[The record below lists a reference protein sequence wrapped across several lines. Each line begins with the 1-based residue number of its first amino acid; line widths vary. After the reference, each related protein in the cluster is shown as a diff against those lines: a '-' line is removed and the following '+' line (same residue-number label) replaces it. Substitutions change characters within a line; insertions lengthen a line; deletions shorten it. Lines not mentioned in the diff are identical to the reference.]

1 MRLQDQVV
9 RITQR
14 ALDDIIRAAE
24 AVPADKIDWVPM
36 GSARSVLSQMQEIA
50 VSGEWFVPILRER
63 SMPAF
68 DEHARME
75 SARLMKAN
83 NTLEKCIESARE
95 GTSAL
100 CQQIASFPTDKLEE
114 ELVMPFGGG
123 VRMTMA
129 DILML
134 HHNNLVYHLGQINA
148 IQLMLGD
155 REMH

>member
-14 ALDDIIRAAE
+14 ALDDVIRAAE
-24 AVPADKIDWVPM
+24 AVPADKIEWSPM

-50 VSGEWFVPILRER
+50 VSGEWFVPILRDR
-63 SMPAF
+63 AVPSF
-68 DEHARME
+68 DEHARKE
-75 SARLMKAN
+75 SARLMKEN
-83 NTLEKCIESARE
+83 NTLEKCIETART

-100 CQQIASFPTDKLEE
+100 CQQIAAFPTESLEE
-114 ELVMPFGGG
+114 ELVLPFGGG
-123 VRMTMA
+123 TRMTMA

-148 IQLMLGD
+148 VQLMLGD